1 MKYKA
6 EWIDGAINTPKGFT
20 AAGVAC
26 NIKKNNGLDLALIV
40 SDIPA
45 AACGVFTRNIVKG
58 HSLQRTMSVIESGTA
73 RAIVIN
79 SGNANACLG
88 QKGLADANEMA
99 NMVSEKLGFGP
110 DEVLTGSTGVIGQPL
125 PMDKIKEGI
134 SLAVN
139 ALSTHPK
146 SGHDS
151 QLAIMTTDTMTKEF
165 CVKLTFN
172 NSINIDN
179 DTGISINNHS
189 NFTDIEN
196 ANAITDNNED
206 DIANSNQNVNT
217 NTETKGIDNSFC
229 ISGMAKGSGM
239 IHPNMA
245 TMISVITTDCDIA
258 QPLLAT
264 ALREITDKTFNRVS
278 VDGDTSVCD
287 MVVMMANGK
296 ACNPPIISAESYEYS
311 AFCEVL
317 EELCRKMSKAIAKDG
332 EGASKLIEVNV
343 VNAATK
349 QDAYLILQSIAKSPL
364 VKTAMFGE
372 DANWGRILT
381 AAGYS
386 GANFNPDI
394 CNIKI
399 GDLLV
404 CTYGTAVD
412 FDEIRAKEILS
423 ENEIII
429 TVDLV
434 DGSFND
440 TIWTCDFSYDYV
452 RINGSYRS

>member
-99 NMVSEKLGFGP
+99 NMVSENLGFNA

-125 PMDKIKEGI
+125 PMDKIKDGI
-134 SLAVN
+134 SMAVK

-165 CVKLTFN
+165 CVNLTFN
-172 NSINIDN
+172 N
-179 DTGISINNHS
+179 
-189 NFTDIEN
+189 
-196 ANAITDNNED
+196 NED
-206 DIANSNQNVNT
+206 NRDAS
-217 NTETKGIDNSFC
+217 SFC

-245 TMISVITTDCDIA
+245 TMISVITTDCDIS

-264 ALREITDKTFNRVS
+264 ALRDITDKTFNRVS

-287 MVVMMANGK
+287 MVVMLANGK
-296 ACNPPIISAESYEYS
+296 ANNSPIISDESDEYS

-349 QDAYLILQSIAKSPL
+349 QDAYLILQAIAKSPL

-386 GANFNPDI
+386 GANFNPEI

>member
-6 EWIDGAINTPKGFT
+6 EWIDGAINTPNGYT

-58 HSLQRTMSVIESGTA
+58 HSLQRTMNVIESGTA

-125 PMDKIKEGI
+125 PMDKIEEGI
-134 SLAVN
+134 SMAVN
-139 ALSTHPK
+139 ALSANPK

-151 QLAIMTTDTMTKEF
+151 QLAIMTTDTMIKEF
-165 CVKLTFN
+165 CVNLTFN
-172 NSINIDN
+172 N
-179 DTGISINNHS
+179 
-189 NFTDIEN
+189 
-196 ANAITDNNED
+196 NED
-206 DIANSNQNVNT
+206 NRDAS
-217 NTETKGIDNSFC
+217 SFC

-245 TMISVITTDCDIA
+245 TMISVITTDCDIS
-258 QPLLAT
+258 QPLLAA
-264 ALREITDKTFNRVS
+264 ALRDITDKTFNRVS

-287 MVVMMANGK
+287 MVVMLANGK
-296 ACNPPIISAESYEYS
+296 ANNSPIISDESDEYS

-349 QDAYLILQSIAKSPL
+349 QDAYLILQAIAKSPL

-386 GANFNPDI
+386 GANFNPEI